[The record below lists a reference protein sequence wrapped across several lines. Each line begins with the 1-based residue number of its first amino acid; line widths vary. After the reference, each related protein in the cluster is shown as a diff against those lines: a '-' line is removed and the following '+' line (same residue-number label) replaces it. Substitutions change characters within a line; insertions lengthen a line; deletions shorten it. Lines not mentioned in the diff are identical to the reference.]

1 MWLNIK
7 LRESFCSPAARLV
20 HGAHKS
26 RPLGRAQ
33 RMQKYLLQ
41 QPKQWS
47 CSERGC
53 QLMFLLEWSCPLS
66 LAAASKRKRKKEE
79 TQHKQKKPKLCDR
92 QCLAGRYYVGCIVF
106 QVSSPHLKELCLFYG
121 SQTRHF
127 FSWLSTLGAFFGA
140 SFTQPEQ
147 EPELLM
153 IWALLIYTY
162 HWLKTPVCNSYC
174 TLFQCTGG
182 KQSHCL
188 PYVSNNKHKPGD

>member
-1 MWLNIK
+1 MQPGSTARAWGTQVLSSGEGTKDVKISSTAAQAVEL
-7 LRESFCSPAARLV
+7 LRNRMSIDVSFRVVLPTQS
-20 HGAHKS
+20 
-26 RPLGRAQ
+26 
-33 RMQKYLLQ
+33 
-41 QPKQWS
+41 
-47 CSERGC
+47 GC
-53 QLMFLLEWSCPLS
+53 CF
-66 LAAASKRKRKKEE
+66 KKKKKKEE

-162 HWLKTPVCNSYC
+162 HWLKTPACNSYC